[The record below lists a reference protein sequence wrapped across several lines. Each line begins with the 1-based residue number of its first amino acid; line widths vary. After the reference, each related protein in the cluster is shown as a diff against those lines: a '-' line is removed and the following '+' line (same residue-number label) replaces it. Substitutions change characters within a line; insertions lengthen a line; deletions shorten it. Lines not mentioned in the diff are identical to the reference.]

1 MRVQEQLAEQK
12 QLVAELQEKLAA
24 ALQFPPGLSP
34 KSQQKNATFGAQR
47 IVDVALQGIREENG
61 NTELPAKAP
70 VADLQQPEKE
80 DTALGATDLHLH
92 KVGEDLKAAQQRIL
106 ELESELRLRSRLGSI
121 AAKIS
126 ALESQRS
133 EHVEGDEAQPSA
145 SIESSR
151 PSSAE
156 TDTSNAASVSS
167 QEQSAPGVP
176 PKPISKRKSK
186 DQLGAVQ
193 QRILSLEA
201 ELASAKQSARHRN
214 ASEHRL
220 SQSEEQESAD
230 VVELKQQLQ
239 VARQASQDLGLLQ
252 KQAEQQQSE
261 AKALTVLVDKVI
273 SEISPLLHNGL

>member
-1 MRVQEQLAEQK
+1 MQEELGKQK

-34 KSQQKNATFGAQR
+34 RSLQKNATFGAQR

-61 NTELPAKAP
+61 NTDSPAKAP
-70 VADLQQPEKE
+70 IADLQQPQKE
-80 DTALGATDLHLH
+80 DTAAGVTDLHLH
-92 KVGEDLKAAQQRIL
+92 PVSEDLKAAQQRIL
-106 ELESELRLRSRLGSI
+106 ELESELSLRSRLGTI
-121 AAKIS
+121 AAKVS

-133 EHVEGDEAQPSA
+133 QHVEGNDTQQSG

-156 TDTSNAASVSS
+156 TDTSNVASVSS
-167 QEQSAPGVP
+167 HEQSAPGVP
-176 PKPISKRKSK
+176 PKPISRRKSK

-193 QRILSLEA
+193 QRILSLE
-201 ELASAKQSARHRN
+201 EQLASAKQSARHRI

-220 SQSEEQESAD
+220 SQNEEQESAD
-230 VVELKQQLQ
+230 VAELKQQLQ

-261 AKALTVLVDKVI
+261 AQALTVLVDKVI